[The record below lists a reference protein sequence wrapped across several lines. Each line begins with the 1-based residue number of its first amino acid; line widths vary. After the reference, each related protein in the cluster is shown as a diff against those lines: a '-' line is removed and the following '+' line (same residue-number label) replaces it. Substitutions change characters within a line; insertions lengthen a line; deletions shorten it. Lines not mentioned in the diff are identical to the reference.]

1 MENKK
6 KMAFNVVFLILY
18 SPVQFMESSTGKIL
32 ERLRG
37 Y

>member
-1 MENKK
+1 
-6 KMAFNVVFLILY
+6 MAFNVVFLIL
-18 SPVQFMESSTGKIL
+18 VFAGQFMESSTGKIL